1 MKCSQIRDDLL
12 CHCFISKKA
21 VTLGETCPF
30 ENKTVT
36 ELNMEANY
44 KRGCGMTEKQEW
56 IYGNWIIYFLGKWW
70 EITEDDGDV
79 E

>member
-1 MKCSQIRDDLL
+1 MKCSQIRDDLP

-36 ELNMEANY
+36 ELNIEANY
-44 KRGCGMTEKQEW
+44 K
-56 IYGNWIIYFLGKWW
+56 
-70 EITEDDGDV
+70 GDV